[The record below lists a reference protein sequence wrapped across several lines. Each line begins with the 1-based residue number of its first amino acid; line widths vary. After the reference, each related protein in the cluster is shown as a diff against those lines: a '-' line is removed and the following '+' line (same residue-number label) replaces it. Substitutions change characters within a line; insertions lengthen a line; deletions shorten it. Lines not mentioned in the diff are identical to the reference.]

1 MKAIWSHRRSFLV
14 SILLLPLLSGCPAKE
29 SDAESINLELM
40 FLLTFLSAPAE
51 CNGSASVESLP
62 LNQTRSIAADG
73 NRYFRILRSSALVT
87 TTVQITINDA
97 SCDNYSRTIGY
108 CDWINR
114 IVHDAYV
121 TCDSG
126 KGALGHQVSGTN
138 GPVETCTV
146 TYPRNDFIVGLFPY
160 GCAVTIIAQE

>member
-1 MKAIWSHRRSFLV
+1 MNAIWSHRRSFLV
-14 SILLLPLLSGCPAKE
+14 PILLLPLLSGCPAKE
-29 SDAESINLELM
+29 SDAESINLEMM
-40 FLLTFLSAPAE
+40 FLITFLSAPAE

-73 NRYFRILRSSALVT
+73 NRYFRIPRSSASVT

-126 KGALGHQVSGTN
+126 KGALGHQVSGPN
-138 GPVETCTV
+138 GSVETCTV
-146 TYPRNDFIVGLFPY
+146 TYPRHDFIVGLFPY
-160 GCAVTIIAQE
+160 GCAVTITAQE